1 MASFLPML
9 IISLSI
15 GIAAWL
21 VFMWAVKSGQFDDIE
36 GPKHRMLDDEDE
48 RDSGGKDDN
57 KDGPKGEFGD
67 GDGNDG
73 KDGKVGG

>member
-21 VFMWAVKSGQFDDIE
+21 VFMWAVRSGQFDDIE
-36 GPKHRMLDDEDE
+36 GPKHRMLDDDDE
-48 RDSGGKDDN
+48 RESGDKDDN
-57 KDGPKGEFGD
+57 KDGSKGETGD
-67 GDGNDG
+67 EDG
-73 KDGKVGG
+73 KEGS

>member
-1 MASFLPML
+1 MLRSLLPL
-9 IISLSI
+9 IVIALSI

-48 RDSGGKDDN
+48 AHSEKHESKKGK
-57 KDGPKGEFGD
+57 GD
-67 GDGNDG
+67 E
-73 KDGKVGG
+73 